1 MNWMFWKNDSQ
12 PKKLPGPK
20 GIPDAV
26 GRYLV
31 TKENM
36 SPNLVWTL
44 MAVAIPRSDEK
55 DVIDVRVYDSNKAA
69 HSSVMVKNYH
79 SLDDH
84 PDLIIF
90 DGWYHKVIHT
100 VGKRKL

>member
-1 MNWMFWKNDSQ
+1 MFWKNDAQ
-12 PKKLPGPK
+12 TKRLPGPK
-20 GIPDAV
+20 GIPDPV

-31 TKENM
+31 TQENM

-44 MAVAIPRSDEK
+44 MAVMIPRSDEK

-69 HSSVMVKNYH
+69 HNSVIVKNYH

-84 PDLIIF
+84 PALVIF
-90 DGWYHKVIHT
+90 DGWYNKIIYT